1 MNKLKLIAERLKE
14 PSTWAGL
21 SVLGVLLG
29 LPPGTVDLV
38 GQVVGGV
45 AALAAIALGE
55 RVK

>member
-1 MNKLKLIAERLKE
+1 MNKLKLIADRLKE

-55 RVK
+55 RGK

>member
-1 MNKLKLIAERLKE
+1 MNKLKLIADRLKE